1 MKFTPLKQPASV
13 RFCDFCGF
21 IPSLMLMAA
30 CTWPAA
36 SLAQSTV
43 DDLTRQIQDL
53 DAKIEATI
61 GDLSARLEKVKDS
74 PDSKGRVAKVKK
86 DFMADLEKS
95 INLYK
100 LERDKRIDKIGRPGT
115 AGSTDAL
122 QQSATA
128 IDARLD
134 KRADEIVAIAK
145 SFNESDGYRDYVTV
159 YDDDGGQDGN
169 MRRETDE
176 SIQKRREG
184 SRASQNEKDVIAGL
198 QRSIKDLDQRK
209 ATLQQR
215 LAYATTDDAR
225 KAFQEEIDRIAAKRE
240 ARVQQIQG
248 LEAEGSDAGASAALS
263 SDQAFALDKEV
274 DALVAQLKTDFREL
288 LRLANE
294 REVARARGK

>member
-1 MKFTPLKQPASV
+1 MRTTLKLAAILVIPLTLSAPAQQ
-13 RFCDFCGF
+13 
-21 IPSLMLMAA
+21 AK
-30 CTWPAA
+30 
-36 SLAQSTV
+36 V

-53 DAKIEATI
+53 DAKIETTI

-74 PDSKGRVAKVKK
+74 PESKGRVAKVKK

-100 LERDKRIDKIGRPGT
+100 LERDKRIDKIGRPST
-115 AGSTDAL
+115 AGATDAL
-122 QQSATA
+122 QQSTTA

-159 YDDDGGQDGN
+159 YDDDGGQNGN
-169 MRRETDE
+169 MRLETEE

-184 SRASQNEKDVIAGL
+184 SRATQSEKDVIAGL
-198 QRSIKDLDQRK
+198 QRSIKDLDGRK

-215 LAYATTDDAR
+215 LSYATTDDAR
-225 KAFQEEIDRIAAKRE
+225 KALQEELDRIAVKRD
-240 ARVQQIQG
+240 ARTQQIAELG
-248 LEAEGSDAGASAALS
+248 SEGSDAGATTALS
-263 SDQAFALDKEV
+263 SKDAFALDKEV
-274 DALVAQLKTDFREL
+274 DALVNQLKTDFREL

-294 REVARARGK
+294 REVARARGP